1 MIDLVCVF
9 CELDLFRP
17 SGGTREHLEKEE
29 FFLEDTKNTPPQE
42 GRAWRRYAGD
52 PRENALPREL
62 GAFLSVCKTEREA
75 ARFLEAALKDAG
87 SSSVEQGKTLRP
99 GDLVHLVW
107 KNRAVAAARIG
118 TTPLAQGFRLVGAHI
133 DAPRVDVKPHPL
145 YEDCG
150 LAMIDGHYYGGVKKY
165 QWTNVP
171 LALHGEI
178 HLAGG
183 VAKTVV
189 VGEDPSDP
197 VLVIPDLAPHLDR
210 ETDKRTAKE
219 TILGENLDAIGA
231 SRPSSGE
238 EKNAVLAALKSY
250 LHDVWGVEE
259 DDLVAADLALVP
271 AGPARE
277 VGFDRGLLGAYG
289 IDDRACSFLAF
300 RALLDLPT
308 PEFTAVFLAVDKEE
322 IGSEG
327 VASAQGA
334 LLESFLRELLESTG
348 GDTSPRGL
356 RRCFARSEAL
366 SADVTEA
373 ANPLYKDA
381 FDPHQLPV
389 AGNGVTLMKYTGS
402 GGKNSSSEAPGEF
415 VARVLERFRKD
426 RVPWQPGSL
435 GKVDKGGGGTI
446 AMFLARL
453 GMDVVDVGP
462 AVLSLHSP
470 CEMLSKADVLSTCDA
485 YRAFWIQ

>member
-1 MIDLVCVF
+1 V
-9 CELDLFRP
+9 
-17 SGGTREHLEKEE
+17 EE
-29 FFLEDTKNTPPQE
+29 TKKTTPE
-42 GRAWRRYAGD
+42 GGRAWRRYAED
-52 PRENALPREL
+52 PRESALSRDL
-62 GAFLSVCKTEREA
+62 GEFLSSCKTEREA
-75 ARFLEAALKDAG
+75 ARFIEAALKSAG
-87 SSSVEQGKTLRP
+87 SLPVGQKKGLCP

-118 TTPLAQGFRLVGAHI
+118 TAPLTEGFRLVGAHV

-150 LAMIDGHYYGGVKKY
+150 LAMVDGHYYGGVKKY

-171 LALHGEI
+171 LALHGEF

-183 VAKTVV
+183 ISKAVV
-189 VGEDPSDP
+189 VGEAPEDP

-231 SRPSSGE
+231 SRPDPGA
-238 EKNAVLAALKSY
+238 EKDPALAALKRH
-250 LHDVWGVEE
+250 LKDVWGVEE
-259 DDLVAADLALVP
+259 EDLMAADLALVP
-271 AGPARE
+271 AGPSRD
-277 VGFDRGLLGAYG
+277 VGLDRGLLGAYG
-289 IDDRACSFLAF
+289 IDDRACSFLAL

-308 PEFTAVFLAVDKEE
+308 PKHTAIFLAVDKEE

-327 VASAQGA
+327 VSSAQGA
-334 LLESFLRELLESTG
+334 LVELFLLELLEVLG
-348 GDTSPRGL
+348 GDSSPRGL

-381 FDPHQLPV
+381 FDPHQLPL
-389 AGNGVTLMKYTGS
+389 AGNGVTIMKYTGS
-402 GGKNSSSEAPGEF
+402 GGKNVASEAPGEF
-415 VARVLERFRKD
+415 VARVLERLRAGH
-426 RVPWQPGSL
+426 VPWQPGSL

-446 AMFLARL
+446 AMYLARL

-470 CEMLSKADVLSTCDA
+470 CEMISKADVLSTFDA
-485 YRAFWIQ
+485 YGAFWRH

>member
-1 MIDLVCVF
+1 M
-9 CELDLFRP
+9 
-17 SGGTREHLEKEE
+17 
-29 FFLEDTKNTPPQE
+29 EDRAKMPPPQA
-42 GRAWRRYAGD
+42 RAWHHYAGD
-52 PRENALPREL
+52 PREVSLSRDL
-62 GAFLSVCKTEREA
+62 GEFLSVCKTEREA
-75 ARFLEAALKDAG
+75 TRFLETALKEGG
-87 SSSVEQGKTLRP
+87 SVSVDEGKKPQP
-99 GDLVHLVW
+99 GDLVHLIW

-118 TTPLAQGFRLVGAHI
+118 TTPLAQGFRLVGAHL

-150 LAMIDGHYYGGVKKY
+150 LAMLDGHYYGGVKKY

-171 LALHGEI
+171 LALHGEL

-183 VAKTVV
+183 VSKSVV

-231 SRPSSGE
+231 SRPVSGD
-238 EKNAVLAALKSY
+238 EKDPVLATLKRY
-250 LHDVWGVEE
+250 LKETWGVEE
-259 DDLVAADLALVP
+259 EDLMAADLALVP
-271 AGPARE
+271 AGPSRD
-277 VGFDRGLLGAYG
+277 VGLDRGLLGSYG
-289 IDDRACSFLAF
+289 IDDRICSFLAF

-308 PEFTAVFLAVDKEE
+308 PEHTAVFLAVDKEE

-334 LLESFLRELLESTG
+334 LLETFLLELLESTEDDG
-348 GDTSPRGL
+348 SPRGL

-389 AGNGVTLMKYTGS
+389 AGNGVAIMKYTGS
-402 GGKNSSSEAPGEF
+402 GGKNVASEAPGEF
-415 VARVLERFRKD
+415 VARVLERLRNAQ
-426 RVPWQPGSL
+426 VPWQPGSL

-446 AMFLARL
+446 AMYLARL

-470 CEMLSKADVLSTCDA
+470 CEMVSKADILSSFDA
-485 YRAFWIQ
+485 YRAFWIR